1 MATFVTYRTGQA
13 AGKLRT
19 VVVDEVRTQ
28 VVLLPTGR
36 LPLVTGKQLCGTTCA
51 TPDWAEW
58 LGTDP
63 SDDTFSVAASQVIQV
78 KEIKIATIASHRH

>member
-1 MATFVTYRTGQA
+1 MATFVTFRTGHL

-19 VVVDEVRTQ
+19 VVVDEARTQ

-51 TPDWAEW
+51 TDWW
-58 LGTDP
+58 NQVLGLTGTDFAIP
-63 SDDTFSVAASQVIQV
+63 AEQVVQTVERKVAVIAKHQ
-78 KEIKIATIASHRH
+78 H